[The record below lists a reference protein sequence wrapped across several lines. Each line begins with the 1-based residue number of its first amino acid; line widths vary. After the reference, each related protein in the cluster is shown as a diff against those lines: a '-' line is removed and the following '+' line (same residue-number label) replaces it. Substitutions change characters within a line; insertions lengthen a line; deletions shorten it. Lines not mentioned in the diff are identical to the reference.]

1 MNNDL
6 QTQVI
11 ADLTRR
17 KKISRTYL
25 RNLSPT
31 EKIARLVDL
40 QEQYYHLLVIREANG
55 GRKIPEKWH
64 KWHQA
69 RYENVEIYWEFL
81 AESSIVNLWT

>member
-1 MNNDL
+1 MSNDL

-31 EKIARLVDL
+31 EKIAKLVDL
-40 QEQYYHLLVIREANG
+40 QEKYYNLLVIREANG
-55 GRKIPEKWH
+55 GLKIPDKWQ
-64 KWHQA
+64 KWYQA
-69 RYENVEIYWEFL
+69 RYENVRIY
-81 AESSIVNLWT
+81 